1 MVLAS
6 AVPGPHALEVH
17 CSPAPHPSKKWVS
30 QPGAESI
37 TSHVCN
43 GISLS
48 KEAGLGMAGRG
59 GVFPP
64 CQGWKPIKA
73 LDRGK
78 QDPG

>member
-1 MVLAS
+1 MLLRCTA
-6 AVPGPHALEVH
+6 PLLPI
-17 CSPAPHPSKKWVS
+17 PAKKWVS

-64 CQGWKPIKA
+64 CQGWKSIKA

-78 QDPG
+78 QNPG